1 MNIRC
6 FFCQTPYAIGRNE
19 ILAALQHMQA
29 ENLNHY
35 DAHCPRC
42 RRATPIL
49 RQKLEMAFPN
59 WQEALKEAIQ
69 DAEAAPAP
77 PSQPK
82 SAPVAERESKPAS
95 KAASKPRARSGA
107 KKPESQKAPS
117 ASAPKARK
125 TSTKKSK

>member
-19 ILAALQHMQA
+19 ILAALQHLQT
-29 ENLNHY
+29 EKLNHY
-35 DAHCPRC
+35 DAHCPKC

-49 RQKLEMAFPN
+49 RQKLEMSFPN
-59 WQEALKEAIQ
+59 WQDALKEVIQ
-69 DAEAAPAP
+69 DAETAPAP

-82 SAPVAERESKPAS
+82 PAPVAERESKLAS

-107 KKPESQKAPS
+107 KKPESQKAPVALPPKAKKTS
-117 ASAPKARK
+117 AS
-125 TSTKKSK
+125 KSK